1 MPTRTARELFG
12 AFKACAK
19 AKDGAGFGDLFAE
32 DATMEFPFVP
42 GGAPLR
48 FQGREQIR
56 ARAATRW
63 SASPLTVESFHPLG
77 LIEPSPDVVIA
88 EYEVRG
94 KVTATGEP
102 FAVGAVIILEAQKG
116 LIVSMREYL
125 DPVALGKASSSPGGV
140 RAPREVLR
148 APREVLRAFHAAM
161 LAKSADALADLYAT
175 DGVHE
180 LSFPTPH
187 QPPRILGREAIREAY
202 ARAWSDHPL
211 DLARIDDVFVH
222 EVDDHEHVVG
232 QWRARATVRAT
243 GREVEITGLLVLRV
257 QNGLIVHTRDF
268 IDALGIARALG
279 REPFARAADVARAA
293 DAARAGAARDQLRE

>member
-19 AKDGAGFGDLFAE
+19 AKDGSGFGDLFAE

-48 FQGREQIR
+48 FEGREEIR

-63 SASPLTVESFHPLG
+63 SASPLTVESFHPVG
-77 LIEPSPDVVIA
+77 LIEPSADVVIA

-94 KVTATGEP
+94 KVTATSEP
-102 FAVGAVIILEAQKG
+102 FAVGGVLILEAQKG

-125 DPVALGKASSSPGGV
+125 DPIALGKVSAP
-140 RAPREVLR
+140 RAGSRSPREVLR
-148 APREVLRAFHAAM
+148 AYHAAM
-161 LAKSADALADLYAT
+161 LAKSAGALAELYAA

-180 LSFPTPH
+180 FSFGAPR
-187 QPPRILGREAIREAY
+187 QPPKLAGREAVRAAY

-211 DLARIDDVFVH
+211 DLARIDDVFVL
-222 EVDDHEHVVG
+222 EAGDGEHVVG
-232 QWRARATVRAT
+232 QWKAQATVRAT

-257 QNGLIVHTRDF
+257 RDGLIVHTRDF
-268 IDALGIARALG
+268 VDALGIARALG
-279 REPFARAADVARAA
+279 REPFAPR
-293 DAARAGAARDQLRE
+293 GASLEGASVERQLRE